1 MQGLILL
8 GTFVVMAVISVAIA
22 VSAGLMADRLPHL
35 HDMLSLLVFFGT
47 LIVLL
52 PIAWMIALKLTAPRH
67 PTHA

>member
-8 GTFVVMAVISVAIA
+8 GTFLVMAVISVAIA
-22 VSAGLMADRLPHL
+22 VFAGLMADSFQHL
-35 HDMLSLLVFFGT
+35 HDMFSLLVFFGI
-47 LIVLL
+47 LVVLL